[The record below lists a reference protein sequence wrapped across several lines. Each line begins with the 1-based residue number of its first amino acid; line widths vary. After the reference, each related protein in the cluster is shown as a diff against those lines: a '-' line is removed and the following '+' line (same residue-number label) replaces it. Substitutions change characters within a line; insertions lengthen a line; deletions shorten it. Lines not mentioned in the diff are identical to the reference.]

1 MTQEQS
7 TALLV
12 AAQGVLAQFQAIND
26 HQNKLLVEG
35 QSLASASKNWD
46 EATLGQFIDFQA
58 LIDAVQA
65 ATEER

>member
-7 TALLV
+7 TA
-12 AAQGVLAQFQAIND
+12 
-26 HQNKLLVEG
+26 LLVEG

-65 ATEER
+65 ATGER